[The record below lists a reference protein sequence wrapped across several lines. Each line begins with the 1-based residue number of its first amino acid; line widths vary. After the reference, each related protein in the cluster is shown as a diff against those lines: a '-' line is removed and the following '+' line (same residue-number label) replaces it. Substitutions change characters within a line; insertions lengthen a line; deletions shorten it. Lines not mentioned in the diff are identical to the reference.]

1 MPNDQ
6 NMIDLQRERT
16 FSEKINAT
24 FQYITANLGSLF
36 RCLLYISGPLLLLG
50 AISVGVLTSGVSGSW
65 GGLSWASVLSFFAYF
80 FAFMVVPLVLS
91 AHMKVYER
99 ENGGPVE
106 TGAVLVEVWASV
118 GTTLLV
124 NIILFIMMMFVILVS
139 TMLVGFAVAAFRL
152 LNPWVA
158 SVMSLLFVVPVYAVA
173 AILSLTTPIIV
184 FERGGVGHTIG
195 RCFSL
200 VGGKVL
206 STIGLVAV
214 MGGVVYNLL
223 LLLFIPYIAVLAIK
237 PLVGYFELPTF
248 VTILFA
254 SFSVLAFSVVGSIII
269 IAVNFQYFNLLER
282 REHPGLI
289 ARIATIGMAT
299 PATPDAETY

>member
-1 MPNDQ
+1 
-6 NMIDLQRERT
+6 MIDLQRERT

-24 FQYITANLGSLF
+24 FQYITANLGSLL

-50 AISVGVLTSGVSGSW
+50 AISVGMIRGGVGGGSWVGVSM
-65 GGLSWASVLSFFAYF
+65 ASVLSFFAYF

-99 ENGGPVE
+99 ENGGLVE
-106 TGAVLVEVWASV
+106 TSAVLAEVWASA

-124 NIILFIMMMFVILVS
+124 NIVLFIMMVLVMLLS

-152 LNPWVA
+152 INPYVA
-158 SVMSLLFVVPVYAVA
+158 SVLSLLFLLPVYATA

-184 FERGGVGHTIG
+184 FERGDVGHTIG

-214 MGGVVYNLL
+214 MLGVVYNLL
-223 LLLFIPYIAVLAIK
+223 MLLFIPYIAVMVIR
-237 PLVGYFELPTF
+237 PLVGFFEIPTF

-254 SFSVLAFSVVGSIII
+254 SFSVLAFSVIASIII
-269 IAVNFQYFNLLER
+269 IAVNFQYFSLIER

-289 ARIATIGMAT
+289 ARIATIGMNT
-299 PATPDAETY
+299 PVTPDAETY